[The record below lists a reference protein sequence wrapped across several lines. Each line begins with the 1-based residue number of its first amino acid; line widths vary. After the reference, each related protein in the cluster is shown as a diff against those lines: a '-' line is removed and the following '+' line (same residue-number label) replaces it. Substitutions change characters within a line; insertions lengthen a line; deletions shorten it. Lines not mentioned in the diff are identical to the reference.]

1 MMWWQHAT
9 FSDGNYWL
17 QIEKYFYVSIHN
29 EWHTVSLLRLPWPLP
44 CAILLSIL
52 GKLLCV
58 LSGSV
63 ASGTHWLP
71 PAWYWQ
77 DTNGISL
84 KLPTVPG
91 KDQPSPCNITLHLEI
106 QCPVIHTTQWQH
118 QPRPTNAALTHCERT
133 LTPNQPITHWTTR
146 SILSGV

>member
-1 MMWWQHAT
+1 MCPSTMSGTQ
-9 FSDGNYWL
+9 
-17 QIEKYFYVSIHN
+17 
-29 EWHTVSLLRLPWPLP
+29 
-44 CAILLSIL
+44 CLSYDYHGRYL
-52 GKLLCV
+52 V
-58 LSGSV
+58 LSYCPYWESSYAYCLAQWHLV
-63 ASGTHWLP
+63 HRLP

-91 KDQPSPCNITLHLEI
+91 KDQPNPCNITLHLEI